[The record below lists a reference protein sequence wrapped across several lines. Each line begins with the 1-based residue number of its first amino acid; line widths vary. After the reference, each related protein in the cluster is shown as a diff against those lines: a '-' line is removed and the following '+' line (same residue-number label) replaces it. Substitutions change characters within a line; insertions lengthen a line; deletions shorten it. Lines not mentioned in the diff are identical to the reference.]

1 MGGPADVRGAVSGKA
16 GNRVNPRAVLRRWY
30 GEGPLHLLLLAATFA
45 LAGYAGV
52 RLLAGDT
59 FAVAVWFIG
68 SALLHDLVLL
78 PLYASADLVVRRSL
92 GPRSGLVNHIRV
104 PAFLSG
110 LLLLMWFPL
119 ITRHAVRYEPYSGL
133 SPDVF
138 LGNWL
143 LITAVLCAGSALLL
157 VVRTVRSRRGEG
169 RGVQP
174 TAVRGGRPRG

>member
-1 MGGPADVRGAVSGKA
+1 MRKTSGLRPGAVF
-16 GNRVNPRAVLRRWY
+16 RRWY

-52 RLLAGDT
+52 RLLEGDT
-59 FAVAVWFIG
+59 FGVAVWFAG

-78 PLYASADLVVRRSL
+78 PVYATADRAVRAVL
-92 GPRSGLVNHIRV
+92 GPRSELVNFVRV

-119 ITRHAVRYEPYSGL
+119 ISRRATHYKPASGL

-143 LITAVLCAGSALLL
+143 LITAVLFAVSACWLGF
-157 VVRTVRSRRGEG
+157 RTLRLRRS
-169 RGVQP
+169 
-174 TAVRGGRPRG
+174 AMKGRPSATH

>member
-1 MGGPADVRGAVSGKA
+1 MRRTNGPRYA
-16 GNRVNPRAVLRRWY
+16 AVLRRWY

-52 RLLAGDT
+52 RLLEGDT
-59 FAVAVWFIG
+59 FGVAVWFVG
-68 SALLHDLVLL
+68 SALVHDLVLL
-78 PLYASADLVVRRSL
+78 PVYATADRGVRAVL
-92 GPRSGLVNHIRV
+92 GPRSGLVNFVRV

-119 ITRHAVRYEPYSGL
+119 ISRKATHYKPASGL

-143 LITAVLCAGSALLL
+143 LITAALFAVSACWLG
-157 VVRTVRSRRGEG
+157 VRTLRVRRR
-169 RGVQP
+169 
-174 TAVRGGRPRG
+174 AMKGRPSDTH

>member
-1 MGGPADVRGAVSGKA
+1 M
-16 GNRVNPRAVLRRWY
+16 NRANPRTLVRRRY
-30 GEGPLHLLLLAATFA
+30 GEGTLHLVLMAASFA

-59 FAVAVWFIG
+59 LGVAMWFVG
-68 SALLHDLVLL
+68 AALVHDLVLV
-78 PLYASADLVVRRSL
+78 PLYASADLLLRRCSGRRS
-92 GPRSGLVNHIRV
+92 GSVNYVRV

-119 ITRHAVRYEPYSGL
+119 ITRQAEHYEPYSGL

-143 LITAVLCAGSALLL
+143 LITAVLFLGSGLWL
-157 VVRTVRSRRGEG
+157 VFRTVRPRRSE
-169 RGVQP
+169 
-174 TAVRGGRPRG
+174 TKERPSASH

>member
-1 MGGPADVRGAVSGKA
+1 MGVPADVRGAVSGKA
-16 GNRVNPRAVLRRWY
+16 GNRVNPRAVLGRWY
-30 GEGPLHLLLLAATFA
+30 GEGPLHLLLLATTFA
-45 LAGYAGV
+45 LAGCAGV

-143 LITAVLCAGSALLL
+143 LITAVLCAGSALVL

-174 TAVRGGRPRG
+174 TAVRGGRPRR

>member
-1 MGGPADVRGAVSGKA
+1 MKRM
-16 GNRVNPRAVLRRWY
+16 NPRAVVTRWY
-30 GEGPLHLLLLAATFA
+30 GEGPLHLLLLVATFA

-68 SALLHDLVLL
+68 SAFLHDLVLL
-78 PLYASADLVVRRSL
+78 PLYASADLVVRRSM
-92 GPRSGLVNHIRV
+92 GHRPGLVNHVRV

-133 SPDVF
+133 SPDPF

-143 LITAVLCAGSALLL
+143 LITAVLFTGSALLL
-157 VVRTVRSRRGEG
+157 AG
-169 RGVQP
+169 R
-174 TAVRGGRPRG
+174 AVRRWRGAGKGG

>member
-1 MGGPADVRGAVSGKA
+1 MGRSGERTNGAKTTG
-16 GNRVNPRAVLRRWY
+16 PRAVLRRWY
-30 GEGPLHLLLLAATFA
+30 GEGPLQLVLLAATFA

-52 RLLAGDT
+52 RLLEGDT
-59 FAVAVWFIG
+59 FGVAVWFVG

-78 PLYASADLVVRRSL
+78 PVYATADRVVRVAL
-92 GPRSGLVNHIRV
+92 GPRPGLVNFVRV

-119 ITRHAVRYEPYSGL
+119 ITRQAKRYEPASGL

-143 LITAVLCAGSALLL
+143 LITAALFAGSALWLT
-157 VVRTVRSRRGEG
+157 VRTLRSRRRATKG
-169 RGVQP
+169 RSSA
-174 TAVRGGRPRG
+174 TH